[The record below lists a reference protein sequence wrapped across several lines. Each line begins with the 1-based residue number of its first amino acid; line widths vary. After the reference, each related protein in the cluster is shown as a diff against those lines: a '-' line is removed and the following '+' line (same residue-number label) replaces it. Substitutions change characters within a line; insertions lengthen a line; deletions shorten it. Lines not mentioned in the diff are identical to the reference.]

1 MRSYVV
7 FSPEGFTAVADWDR
21 HSTLILE
28 EWLTSRQ
35 CCQHVQGSVVL
46 TGKVDH
52 ALHCSMLCMPT
63 LLSAAHLPSLQV
75 AGRVLSLKL
84 MMPAADVS
92 RLLYQVGMW
101 RRSWCLCCL
110 RLLVLTSWLDDIGL
124 VGCMAYRAVMMQA
137 IGSAGRR
144 RGGRHGCSGWAGQ
157 GGCGGCFHNMLGM
170 FSFAFLAVRQVLR
183 ECALD
188 AYFAACLA
196 PVHII
201 LAPLLVP
208 V

>member
-1 MRSYVV
+1 M
-7 FSPEGFTAVADWDR
+7 
-21 HSTLILE
+21 
-28 EWLTSRQ
+28 SRQ

-52 ALHCSMLCMPT
+52 ALRCSMLCMPT
-63 LLSAAHLPSLQV
+63 HALLSAAHLPSLQV

-144 RGGRHGCSGWAGQ
+144 RGGKAWVFGLGRTGGVRGMLSHHAGHVQ
-157 GGCGGCFHNMLGM
+157 LCILG
-170 FSFAFLAVRQVLR
+170 SEAGTA
-183 ECALD
+183 
-188 AYFAACLA
+188 
-196 PVHII
+196 
-201 LAPLLVP
+201 
-208 V
+208 

>member
-1 MRSYVV
+1 V
-7 FSPEGFTAVADWDR
+7 
-21 HSTLILE
+21 H
-28 EWLTSRQ
+28 
-35 CCQHVQGSVVL
+35 
-46 TGKVDH
+46 H
-52 ALHCSMLCMPT
+52 ALRCSMLCMPT

-110 RLLVLTSWLDDIGL
+110 RLLVLPTRLGDMHGWL
-124 VGCMAYRAVMMQA
+124 Q
-137 IGSAGRR
+137 GSQGSNDAGHWIRWKEGG
-144 RGGRHGCSGWAGQ
+144 GGRHGCSGWAGQ
-157 GGCGGCFHNMLGM
+157 EGCEGCFHNMLGL
-170 FSFAFLAVRQVLR
+170 FGFAFVAVRQVLR

-188 AYFAACLA
+188 AYFAACL
-196 PVHII
+196 PPMHIV